1 MSNYKLIGVGT
12 NAKTIK
18 GDGSEYLTAILY
30 MTPYKVMVDGKH
42 FNSCAMA
49 EQASCI
55 DACLYT
61 AGRGQMTNVQTARQR
76 KAEWFYRDKQGFL
89 DQLIEDISKFEKY
102 CNKRGIQPCVRLN
115 GTTDIR
121 WELQRYLGCYKKY
134 DKKMVPSK
142 LFNKNVFEIFPN
154 VQFYDYTKIANRK
167 VKDIPNYHLT
177 WSYSNANP
185 DYAKLLDKAMEQGM
199 NTAVVFRSNFIKV
212 VPKCWHKFK
221 GYPVIDG
228 DSDDLR
234 FLDPKGGHI
243 VALYAKGKAKKDRS
257 GFVVDVPFDERFDGR
272 HSELR

>member
-30 MTPYKVMVDGKH
+30 MTPYKIMVDGKL
-42 FNSCAMA
+42 FNSCSMA
-49 EQASCI
+49 AIASCI

-61 AGRGQMTNVQTARQR
+61 AGRGKFSNVQTARQR
-76 KAEWFYRDKQGFL
+76 KAQWFYKDRQGFL
-89 DQLIEDISKFEKY
+89 AQLIIDIDKFRNY
-102 CNKRGIQPCVRLN
+102 CQKRGIQPCVRLN

-121 WELQRYLGCYKKY
+121 WELQRYMGE
-134 DKKMVPSK
+134 
-142 LFNKNVFEIFPN
+142 KNVFEIFPD

-199 NTAVVFRSNFIKV
+199 NAAVVFRSNFIKV
-212 VPKCWHKFK
+212 VPKCWHKWK
-221 GYPVIDG
+221 CYPVIDG

-243 VALYAKGKAKKDRS
+243 VALYAKGDAKKDRS
-257 GFVVDVPFDERFDGR
+257 GFVQEV
-272 HSELR
+272 

>member
-30 MTPYKVMVDGKH
+30 MTPYKIMVDGKL
-42 FNSCAMA
+42 FNSCSMA
-49 EQASCI
+49 AIASCI

-61 AGRGQMTNVQTARQR
+61 AGRGKFSNVQTARQR
-76 KAEWFYRDKQGFL
+76 KAQWFYKDRQGFL
-89 DQLIEDISKFEKY
+89 AQLIIDIDKFRNY
-102 CNKRGIQPCVRLN
+102 CQKRGIQPCVRLN

-121 WELQRYLGCYKKY
+121 WELQKY
-134 DKKMVPSK
+134 MGE
-142 LFNKNVFEIFPN
+142 KNVFEIFPD
-154 VQFYDYTKIANRK
+154 VQFYDYTKSANRK

-185 DYAKLLDKAMEQGM
+185 EYAKLLDKAMEQGM
-199 NTAVVFRSNFIKV
+199 NAAVVFRSNFIKV
-212 VPKCWHKFK
+212 VPKCWHKWK

-243 VALYAKGKAKKDRS
+243 VALYAKGDAKKDRS
-257 GFVVDVPFDERFDGR
+257 GFVQEV
-272 HSELR
+272 